1 MIENQTK
8 KSGGLLWLLVVVL
21 IIGSFFGGFFVNDVL
36 ESNKEKDTK
45 EEEKK
50 EEKKEEVKETVL
62 AKDRIIVNT
71 YYGHGYIYYVDNDNL
86 YYMALNLLNDGS
98 DRYIQVS
105 FFECIDGST
114 SPYCEGNKPY
124 YHAVPVKVDGIG
136 EVSKVKI
143 IGGNLGGESFR
154 EIAIGKNGNI
164 YELKGN
170 TASEIYKGG
179 DAVDIVSQKYKGGG
193 SLAGEG
199 QTPEIDTTIGLT
211 IKLKDGS
218 TKEI

>member
-8 KSGGLLWLLVVVL
+8 KSGGLLWLLVIVL

-50 EEKKEEVKETVL
+50 EETKEEVKETIL

-71 YYGHGYIYYVDNDNL
+71 AGAGYIYYVDNDNL
-86 YYMALNLLNDGS
+86 YYMALNMLNDGS
-98 DRYIQVS
+98 YRFVQVS
-105 FFECIDGST
+105 FYECINGGT
-114 SPYCEGNKPY
+114 SSYCEGNKPY

-136 EVSKVKI
+136 EVSRVKI
-143 IGGNLGGESFR
+143 ISGPGTGESFQA
-154 EIAIGKNGNI
+154 IAIGKNGNI

-179 DAVDIVSQKYKGGG
+179 DATDIVSQKESGGA

-199 QTPEIDTTIGLT
+199 QTPEIDNTIGLT